1 MPTDESPRNKV
12 QQVIENREL
21 TGLTEELEQRWHG
34 TGYED
39 HSTRELTAVFN
50 RRVIE
55 QAIRSAGET
64 PLDGEVRNIH
74 DMFTEDTMGSAD
86 STQARTRLAEYGI
99 DTAQLAAD
107 MVSHQTM
114 YRFLK
119 KIRKIDTSTRPK
131 STADRIESTRRS
143 LRKLESR
150 IQSVGQ
156 QNLTQLSNRPEFAIG
171 DFDIFV
177 DVRVTCNDCG
187 ASGEITRVID
197 DYGCDC
203 NTDEQ

>member
-1 MPTDESPRNKV
+1 MPTNGSPRNKV
-12 QQVIENREL
+12 QQIIEKREL
-21 TGLTEELEQRWHG
+21 TGLAEELEQRWHG

-50 RRVIE
+50 RRVIA

-64 PLDGEVRNIH
+64 PLDGEVANIH
-74 DMFTEDTMGSAD
+74 EMFTDDTVSSSD
-86 STQARTRLAEYGI
+86 SMQARTRLAGYGV
-99 DTAQLAAD
+99 DPEQLAAD

-119 KIRKIDTSTRPK
+119 NIRQIDTSTEPK

-150 IQSVGQ
+150 TQSVSE
-156 QNLTQLSNRPEFAIG
+156 QNLAQLRNRPEFTIG
-171 DFDIFV
+171 DFDVFV

-187 ASGEITRVID
+187 TSREITQIID
-197 DYGCDC
+197 EYGCEC
-203 NTDEQ
+203 NTNDQ